1 MVPAFLSGTIDG
13 ALYLLRAPLALC
25 ALLATCL
32 LLASATR
39 SAWPALAVVVVATA
53 TVARWLPVVEDAR
66 LVPGML
72 LVLGL
77 LLAVGRGMGHAM
89 VLAGA
94 VVGGIATGIGGGMQ
108 VASGPE
114 IAGSDAAIVAVLAIA
129 TLPMRF
135 AQHAG
140 RLARVA
146 AVGRRMAGAWIAA
159 IGALLLALPMRGLS

>member
-1 MVPAFLSGTIDG
+1 ME
-13 ALYLLRAPLALC
+13 RA
-25 ALLATCL
+25 T
-32 LLASATR
+32 
-39 SAWPALAVVVVATA
+39 
-53 TVARWLPVVEDAR
+53 
-66 LVPGML
+66 
-72 LVLGL
+72 
-77 LLAVGRGMGHAM
+77 

-94 VVGGIATGIGGGMQ
+94 VAGGIATGVAAGMQ
-108 VASGPE
+108 VASWPE
-114 IAGSDAAIVAVLAIA
+114 IAGSDAAILAVLAIA